1 MLITC
6 YSDIHNMLSMLSY
19 PTTLRKT
26 VAMGVDENLRR
37 FGKAD
42 LTLVGGDTV
51 SDYPSCRESGWLPY
65 RNFLDL
71 KQKLSQQLARGTKD
85 EKVLYVAGNHD
96 YACGEGMKQGYSSCP
111 YNSADYYDT
120 GPMKQTLGELP
131 ACDAC
136 TGYSER
142 LGREAG
148 SYLLGFHYEIGGLDF
163 YGLNFH
169 PDEIYSHQGMLP
181 GSMERYSE
189 QALVWLKQR
198 LRETDPEGRKPTF
211 VLSHIPPFRNR
222 DPHNLELLLEAYR
235 GHRNLFHLFGDT
247 HGIVRNGYTAQQT
260 FVYYGKEAVCGECRC
275 SSLEWDDP
283 NYSFTS
289 VLMGTQRCDVA
300 YGDDVVHG
308 DGGAPGLDAHPR
320 TATPLIAQGL
330 VIRTYGD
337 RVEFCMCNHGE
348 GVGGRLAAGEL
359 IVPYTAYLR

>member
-198 LRETDPEGRKPTF
+198 LRETDRRAANQPLCCRTFRRSVTGIRTIWSCCWRPT
-211 VLSHIPPFRNR
+211 V
-222 DPHNLELLLEAYR
+222 
-235 GHRNLFHLFGDT
+235 G
-247 HGIVRNGYTAQQT
+247 TAT
-260 FVYYGKEAVCGECRC
+260 CFI
-275 SSLEWDDP
+275 SLEI
-283 NYSFTS
+283 
-289 VLMGTQRCDVA
+289 
-300 YGDDVVHG
+300 
-308 DGGAPGLDAHPR
+308 R
-320 TATPLIAQGL
+320 TALCATGIPRSRPSSTTVRRLYAGS
-330 VIRTYGD
+330 VDARAWSGTIR
-337 RVEFCMCNHGE
+337 
-348 GVGGRLAAGEL
+348 
-359 IVPYTAYLR
+359 ITALHPF